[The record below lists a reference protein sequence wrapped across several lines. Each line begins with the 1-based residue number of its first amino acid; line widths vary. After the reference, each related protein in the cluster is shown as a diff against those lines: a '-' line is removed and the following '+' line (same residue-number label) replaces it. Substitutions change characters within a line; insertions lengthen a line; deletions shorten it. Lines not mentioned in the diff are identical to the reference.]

1 MILSGTSRIAGVL
14 GWPVSHSRSPRLH
27 NHWLERYGIDG
38 AYIPL
43 PVRPESF
50 SSAVTALASLG
61 FCGANVTV
69 PHKEAALRVCDEV
82 TSSARRIGAVNTLF
96 FEEEHILGDNT
107 DAYGFIQNLFEGC
120 PQWQASAGPAV
131 ILGAGGAARAL
142 CVALLDAGVPEIRL
156 VNRTKERA
164 DSLVDSLSQNGNT
177 IHLKIGTWGDWENVC
192 AEANLLVNAT
202 SLGMS
207 GQPALGIDLSAL
219 PTTAL
224 VNDIVY
230 TPLET
235 DLLTTARERGN
246 RVVDGLGMLLHQ
258 AVPGFTRWFGQ
269 TPDVDEELRRFVL
282 GA

>member
-1 MILSGTSRIAGVL
+1 MILSGKSRIAGVL
-14 GWPVSHSRSPRLH
+14 GWPVSHSRSPRLQ
-27 NHWLERYGIDG
+27 NHWLERYEIDG

-50 SSAVTALASLG
+50 ASAVTTLASLG

-96 FEEEHILGDNT
+96 FEEGRILGDNT

-120 PQWQASAGPAV
+120 SQWQATAGPAV
-131 ILGAGGAARAL
+131 VLGAGGAARAL
-142 CVALLDAGVPEIRL
+142 CVALLDAGAPEIRL

-164 DSLVDSLSQNGNT
+164 DRLADSLRQNGDGAQ
-177 IHLKIGTWGDWENVC
+177 LEIGVWGDWDKVC
-192 AEANLLVNAT
+192 ADANLLVNAT
-202 SLGMS
+202 SLGMT

-235 DLLTTARERGN
+235 ELLATARQRGN

-258 AVPGFTRWFGQ
+258 AVPGFSRWFGQ
-269 TPDVDEELRRFVL
+269 TPDVDEDLRRFVL
-282 GA
+282 EA

>member
-1 MILSGTSRIAGVL
+1 MMLTGRSRIAGVL

-27 NHWLERYGIDG
+27 NHWLERYAIDG

-96 FEEEHILGDNT
+96 FEEERILGDNT
-107 DAYGFIQNLFEGC
+107 DAYGFIQNLLEES
-120 PQWQASAGPAV
+120 PQWDATAAPAV

-142 CVALLDAGVPEIRL
+142 CVALLDAGVPEIRV
-156 VNRTKERA
+156 VNRTRERV
-164 DSLVDSLSQNGNT
+164 DRLVDSLGQDTGAER
-177 IHLKIGTWGDWENVC
+177 LMIGVWGDWESVC
-192 AEANLLVNAT
+192 DGANLLVNAT
-202 SLGMS
+202 SLGMT
-207 GQPALGIDLSAL
+207 GQPALEIDLASL
-219 PTTAL
+219 PPAAL

-235 DLLTTARERGN
+235 GLLTAARARGN
-246 RVVDGLGMLLHQ
+246 KVVDGLGMLLHQ

-269 TPDVDEELRRFVL
+269 TPEVDKNLRRSVL
-282 GA
+282 EA